1 VTRLIEDWIKDIPGG
16 LAEYDKKL
24 KVKTGYDLSVLGA
37 VAGGIDGRAIHRA
50 AGKIKIAVIPVT
62 TGLGIIGSF
71 AASVAEIASQ
81 MGFATTIMT
90 EVDVAGIYQAGHAGY
105 ELIMLADDNKFIAV
119 NLKKNR
125 IIENNRATARGY
137 VTALEGAAGGLSSR
151 SIAILGSGKVG
162 SEALQLLRK
171 RGAFP
176 VVYARSDERQAQL
189 ETAGWK
195 VFRHIELL
203 KDFELIFDANPAAN
217 WITSDM
223 LHPRAWI
230 AAPGVPLSL
239 DQKAAAD
246 YADRLIHD
254 YLPIGVAAMIG
265 SVI

>member
-1 VTRLIEDWIKDIPGG
+1 MTRLIEDWIKDIPGG
-16 LAEYDKKL
+16 LATYDKEL
-24 KVKTGYDLSVLGA
+24 KAKTGYDLSVLGA
-37 VAGGIDGRAIHRA
+37 VAGGIDGRTIHRA

-71 AASVAEIASQ
+71 AASVAEVARQ
-81 MGFATTIMT
+81 MGFETTVMD

-105 ELIMLADDNKFIAV
+105 ELIMLADDCKFIAV

-137 VTALEGAAGGLSSR
+137 VTALEGAAGGLSNR
-151 SIAILGSGKVG
+151 RVAILGCGRVG
-162 SEALQLLRK
+162 NEALQLLRK

-176 VVYARSDERQAQL
+176 VVYARSEERQAQL
-189 ETAGWK
+189 VAAGWK
-195 VFRHIELL
+195 VFRNIEEL
-203 KDFELIFDANPAAN
+203 KDFDLVFDANPRGG
-217 WITSDM
+217 WISSEM
-223 LHPRAWI
+223 LHPQAWV

-239 DQKAAAD
+239 DIEAATRFEE
-246 YADRLIHD
+246 RLVHD